1 MEVAVIVAVLG
12 IAGGLPAVMLSY
24 RSDRDKLTEQ
34 RVESL
39 LEAQDRTIAKLREEN
54 EQYRADNAEYRK
66 DKVKSDRRLTRVENE
81 ISELKDENQRMH
93 ELFGI
98 AVDHVTEWIRFEKE
112 GGGDYPPKVPPRLRR
127 YIPSEL
133 L

>member
-66 DKVKSDRRLTRVENE
+66 DKVKSDRRLTRVEKE
-81 ISELKDENQRMH
+81 IGELKDENQRMH

-112 GGGDYPPKVPPRLRR
+112 GGGDYPPMVPPRLRR